1 MSGTSEQAERGRL
14 LWGPKP
20 AMNRRG
26 LLTLASAGGMVALA
40 SPALTQRLVD
50 LGLPAG
56 NGPTDRQTT
65 TAFPQKGEMI
75 LQRARPPLLETPMD
89 VFDQGVFTP
98 NDRFF
103 VRWHWAVMP
112 TSINVDRF
120 RLKVHGA
127 VNHPLSL
134 SLEQLL
140 RDLPRVEIAAINQC
154 SGNSRGFFQP
164 PVPGAEWG
172 HGAMGNAKW
181 MGVRLKDVLD
191 RAGVK
196 PGAVAVRFSGMDE
209 PVVAEGP
216 DFRKSLSIDHARD
229 GEVMLAFA
237 MNGEALPLLNGF
249 PLRLVV
255 PGWFSTY
262 WIKMLDDIEVLTG
275 QDDNFWMAKAYK
287 LPDNRFA
294 DVKPGEK
301 GFPTVPISTMVPRSW
316 VTNLVDGQTVDL
328 KAPVHIRGIA
338 MGGTT
343 SVKQVDIS
351 PDNGRH
357 WYPTRLGPDEGR
369 YGFRRWEVTA
379 RLPGAARV
387 PLSVRCT
394 NIAGETQTQA
404 QNWNPS
410 GYRRCGVETIMLVAA

>member
-1 MSGTSEQAERGRL
+1 MGLVWNPSLIVDRRKL
-14 LWGPKP
+14 LK
-20 AMNRRG
+20 
-26 LLTLASAGGMVALA
+26 LAGAGGAVALA
-40 SPALTQRLVD
+40 SPALAQRLAN
-50 LGLPAG
+50 LGLPQG
-56 NGPTDRQTT
+56 NGPSEREIT
-65 TAFPQKGEMI
+65 TAFPQKGAMI
-75 LQRARPPLLETPMD
+75 LQRTRPPLLETPME
-89 VFDQGVFTP
+89 VFDDGVFTP

-103 VRWHWAVMP
+103 VRWHWAVLP
-112 TSINVDRF
+112 TAINVDRY
-120 RLKVHGA
+120 RLKVRGA
-127 VNHPLSL
+127 VNTPLSL

-140 RDLPRVEIAAINQC
+140 RDLPRVEMAAVNQC

-164 PVPGAEWG
+164 PVPGGEWG

-249 PLRLVV
+249 PLRVIV

-262 WIKMLDDIEVLTG
+262 WVKMLDDIEVLT
-275 QDDNFWMAKAYK
+275 QEDDNFWMAKAYK
-287 LPDNRFA
+287 LPDNRYA
-294 DVKPGEK
+294 NAKPGEK
-301 GFPTVPISTMVPRSW
+301 NVPTVPISNMVPRSW
-316 VTNLVDGQTVDL
+316 ITNLTDGQKVYL
-328 KAPVHIRGIA
+328 KDPIYIRGIA
-338 MGGTT
+338 MGGTAG
-343 SVKQVDIS
+343 VKRVDIS
-351 PDNGRH
+351 PDHGRH

-379 RLPGAARV
+379 RLPRAATV

-394 NIAGETQTQA
+394 NMDGETQTLW
-404 QNWNPS
+404 QNWNS
-410 GYRRCGVETIMLVAA
+410 GGYRRCGVETITVAAA